1 MMVTAEIDSIADAE
15 KILNRTLAYQAA
27 IAVHELK
34 DRLDLDVAEIRLVV
48 ARVSSDSP
56 GSYRVTCTIANLV
69 LPEPVSVEVIVRP
82 DQATGSAEERTKAVA
97 GRPRAKPASR
107 GRRGRSRN

>member
-1 MMVTAEIDSIADAE
+1 MATAGIDSIAGAE

-48 ARVSSDSP
+48 APLVSDAP

-69 LPEPVSVEVIVRP
+69 LPAPVSVEVIVRP
-82 DQATGSAEERTKAVA
+82 DQATASAEENRKAEA
-97 GRPRAKPASR
+97 GRPQAEPAPR
-107 GRRGRSRN
+107 GRRRRPRN

>member
-1 MMVTAEIDSIADAE
+1 MATPGIDSIAAAE

-34 DRLDLDVAEIRLVV
+34 DRLHWDVAEIRLVV
-48 ARVSSDSP
+48 APLSSDAP
-56 GSYRVTCTIANLV
+56 GCYRVTCVIANLV

-82 DQATGSAEERTKAVA
+82 DQATGSAEESTRAVA
-97 GRPRAKPASR
+97 GRPQAKPASR
-107 GRRGRSRN
+107 ARRRRSRN

>member
-1 MMVTAEIDSIADAE
+1 MMATAGIDSIAAAE

-27 IAVHELK
+27 TAVHELK

-48 ARVSSDSP
+48 APLSSDTP
-56 GSYRVTCTIANLV
+56 GCYRVTCTIANLV

-82 DQATGSAEERTKAVA
+82 DQAIGSAEESTKTAA
-97 GRPRAKPASR
+97 GRLQAKPASR
-107 GRRGRSRN
+107 GRKRRSRN